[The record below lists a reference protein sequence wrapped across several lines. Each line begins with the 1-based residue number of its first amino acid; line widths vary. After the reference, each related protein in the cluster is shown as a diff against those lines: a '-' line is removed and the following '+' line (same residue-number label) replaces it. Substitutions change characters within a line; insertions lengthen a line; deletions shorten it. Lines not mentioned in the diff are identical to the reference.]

1 MADYTPI
8 TNFAVKDTLPSG
20 DTLKRAKGAEIQ
32 AELDAISAAI
42 ITKLDT
48 SGLAAASENIDLDGG
63 TY

>member
-20 DTLKRAKGAEIQ
+20 DSLKRAKGVDIQ
-32 AELDAISAAI
+32 AELNAISAAI
-42 ITKLDT
+42 NSKVDT
-48 SGLAAASENIDLDGG
+48 SGLQVAVADINLDGG